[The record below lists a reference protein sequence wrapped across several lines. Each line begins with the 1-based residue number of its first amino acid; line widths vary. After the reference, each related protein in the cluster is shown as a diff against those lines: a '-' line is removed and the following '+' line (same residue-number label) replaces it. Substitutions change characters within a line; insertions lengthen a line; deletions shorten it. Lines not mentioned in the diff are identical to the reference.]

1 MTKLEEALGRLGNL
15 ELDKNKKH
23 NVSVIIDRL
32 VVKEGIRSRLY
43 SSLETAT
50 KEKIVI
56 EKQEFS
62 LTDIISFAKNPSLI
76 LEKRQIEVADNGI
89 KTYHFNK
96 KFIDLV
102 SKHMSSSISS
112 LTIPASYFNKN
123 SVFKYPNLEE
133 LNLNINKDDLFKIDL
148 KTMKQL
154 LNQTKIRKLKVS

>member
-15 ELDKNKKH
+15 ELDKNTDD
-23 NVSVIIDRL
+23 IIN
-32 VVKEGIRSRLY
+32 Y
-43 SSLETAT
+43 LEN

>member
-15 ELDKNKKH
+15 ELDKNTDD
-23 NVSVIIDRL
+23 IIN
-32 VVKEGIRSRLY
+32 Y
-43 SSLETAT
+43 LENN

-102 SKHMSSSISS
+102 SNHMSSS
-112 LTIPASYFNKN
+112 LY
-123 SVFKYPNLEE
+123 
-133 LNLNINKDDLFKIDL
+133 
-148 KTMKQL
+148 
-154 LNQTKIRKLKVS
+154 